1 MAITFATSHGTVRR
15 PILLALA
22 LCATEAAAQGVDSAA
37 LQRLDAAARAA
48 HSDALV
54 VLQHGQV
61 VRSWDASAAPTPIPA
76 MSVTKSIANLAIGR
90 LLTTGRLRS
99 LDTPLATFFP
109 EWQGGPKA
117 AITLRHVMEHTS
129 GLRHNQA
136 WERSPDRLRLALE
149 APLEDVPGT
158 RYVYN
163 NTAVELVS
171 GVVARVTGQPLDA
184 FVAAELFQPL
194 GIHAFGWSRDSA
206 GLAGA
211 YAGLDIRPA
220 DLATIGQFV
229 LQRGAWQGVRL
240 IRADWFDHPAAPPRE
255 EPRAALLWH
264 GIPSWLAFVIDDAH
278 LAMLS
283 RAGVDSGFLREAQR
297 ARGRFTSIPALTGA
311 LATVFGPKF
320 YEVLPA
326 QLNESRQTLYRVEAG
341 PMIGLAAFGYLG
353 QQLIILPESGI
364 VAVRMIRS
372 RADFNAAT
380 DSFDEFPTLVRALV
394 PSRPPLPSLTV
405 HGRRGAGLR
414 RGS

>member
-1 MAITFATSHGTVRR
+1 MAITVVRR
-15 PILLALA
+15 RGFGRGHILLALA
-22 LCATEAAAQGVDSAA
+22 VCATDAAAQGVDPAA
-37 LQRLDAAARAA
+37 LERLDSAARAA

-54 VLQHGQV
+54 VLQHGKV
-61 VRSWDASAAPTPIPA
+61 VRAWDATGAPTPISA

-99 LDTPLATFFP
+99 VDTPLATFFP

-129 GLRHNQA
+129 GLRHDDA
-136 WERSPDRLRLALE
+136 WERSPDRLRLALA

-158 RYVYN
+158 RYAYN

-171 GVVARVTGQPLDA
+171 GVVARVTGQSLDA

-194 GIHAFGWSRDSA
+194 GIHTFRWSRDSS

-211 YAGLDIRPA
+211 YAGLDILPA

-229 LQRGAWQGVRL
+229 LQRGTWRGVRL
-240 IRADWFDHPAAPPRE
+240 IRADWFDHPTAPPRE

-264 GIPSWLAFVIDDAH
+264 GIPSWLAFVIDDAQ
-278 LAMLS
+278 LTMLS
-283 RAGVDSGFLREAQR
+283 RAGVDTGFLRKAQR
-297 ARGRFTSIPALTGA
+297 ARGRFTSIPALTSA
-311 LATVFGPKF
+311 LATVFGPRF

-326 QLNESRQTLYRVEAG
+326 QLNASRQTLYRVEAG
-341 PMIGLAAFGYLG
+341 PMIGLAALGYLG
-353 QQLIILPESGI
+353 QQLIILPGSGV

-372 RADFNAAT
+372 RADFNATT

-394 PSRPPLPSLTV
+394 PSPP
-405 HGRRGAGLR
+405 GAR
-414 RGS
+414 